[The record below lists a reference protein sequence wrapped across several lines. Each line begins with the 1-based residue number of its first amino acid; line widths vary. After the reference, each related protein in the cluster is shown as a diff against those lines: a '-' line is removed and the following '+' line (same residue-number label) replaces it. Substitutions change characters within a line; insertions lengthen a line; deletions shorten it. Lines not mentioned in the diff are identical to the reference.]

1 MQHFKYK
8 IRHREGL
15 ERDVCTRGALLVSC
29 EISPCTVFHWRC
41 GYFCTSAGKQWCMG
55 FFFPSVQIT
64 WGIFILL
71 WWPSSLEDGLTIL
84 SKMSPGIGQWWLLW
98 TQVHHMHSPMAS
110 LYIYFFYC
118 TRSRDGRYLGHN
130 SQSVPAL
137 LNFSSCVFRQIFG
150 FAGAGWH
157 IVLAHSDLLSQCHP
171 FNTER

>member
-1 MQHFKYK
+1 
-8 IRHREGL
+8 
-15 ERDVCTRGALLVSC
+15 
-29 EISPCTVFHWRC
+29 
-41 GYFCTSAGKQWCMG
+41 
-55 FFFPSVQIT
+55 
-64 WGIFILL
+64 
-71 WWPSSLEDGLTIL
+71 
-84 SKMSPGIGQWWLLW
+84 
-98 TQVHHMHSPMAS
+98 MHSPMAS